1 MSTRMTASVRISAA
15 CRDLVRQRLNI
26 PLGAALDLGQV
37 SAALDT
43 GRVDLPA
50 LRGMVTGGEIS
61 GVLAALAPAP
71 FARVRG
77 LLTGSVPAANPSAR
91 VMSAR
96 TELASAVSVA
106 NATIAGATRDIT
118 AEAFTEAAK
127 ELQYSVSVCRG
138 ATATGIELR
147 RANELMLLRI
157 HDGGAIE
164 SDHAGLADATC
175 GDRQRELEEAAA
187 RRGIDLTGRKQLNH
201 GSFNG
206 GELISAAAARHDP
219 SLARATVT
227 DAEQPGGRTRDHRLF
242 SSASEAETSQR
253 TRLKRGGAA

>member
-1 MSTRMTASVRISAA
+1 MSTRMTASVRMSAA
-15 CRDLVRQRLNI
+15 CRDLVQQRLNI
-26 PLGAALDLGQV
+26 PLGSALDLGQV
-37 SAALDT
+37 STALAA

-71 FARVRG
+71 FARARDIVA
-77 LLTGSVPAANPSAR
+77 SSAPAANLSAL

-96 TELASAVSVA
+96 TELASAVNVA
-106 NATIAGATRDIT
+106 SSAIAGATRDIT
-118 AEAFTEAAK
+118 AEAFTEAAQ
-127 ELQYSVSVCRG
+127 ELQYTVSVCRG

-147 RANELMLLRI
+147 RANELLLLRI
-157 HDGGAIE
+157 HDGGTIE
-164 SDHAGLADATC
+164 SDHAGLTDSTC

-206 GELISAAAARHDP
+206 GELIGAAASRRDP
-219 SLARATVT
+219 SLARATVA
-227 DAEQPGGRTRDHRLF
+227 DAEQPGARARDHRLF
-242 SSASEAETSQR
+242 SSASEAETGQR
-253 TRLKRGGAA
+253 ARLRRGGAA